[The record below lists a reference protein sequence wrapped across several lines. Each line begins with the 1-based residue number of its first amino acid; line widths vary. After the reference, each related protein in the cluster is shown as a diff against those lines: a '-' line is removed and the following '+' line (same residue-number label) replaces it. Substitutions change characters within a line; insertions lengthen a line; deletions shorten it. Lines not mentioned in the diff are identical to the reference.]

1 MFITQL
7 EYREKS
13 TATNW
18 RRITFPLRANFT
30 CDDAQLPVQLL
41 QIIFALTCFG
51 RGEAQSKFAN
61 AIGRMTFQAAH
72 NEYLW
77 FAKSTT
83 ENQSF
88 LVDEEELYDKNG
100 AMLMRRAFDTLTI
113 GDAPAETLPVQSSML
128 TQTHKLGVLVT
139 LQQSFQRVQFL
150 QLTEQNRQQVMQFPT
165 DAQHGT
171 LFLLDGSSLSTPL
184 DLLAISRNDIQILA
198 TGCSGLPPMQI
209 IKKGKMISCQ

>member
-13 TATNW
+13 AATNW
-18 RRITFPLRANFT
+18 RRIIFPLRANFT

-41 QIIFALTCFG
+41 QIIAALTSFG
-51 RGEAQSKFAN
+51 RGEAPSSFAN
-61 AIGRMTFQAAH
+61 AISRMTFRAAH
-72 NEYLW
+72 NEYMW

-88 LVDEEELYDKNG
+88 LVDEEELYDKDG
-100 AMLMRRAFDTLTI
+100 AMLMRRAFDTLTV
-113 GDAPAETLPVQSSML
+113 GDAPAEEISAQSSML
-128 TQTHKLGVLVT
+128 AQTHKLGVLLT

-150 QLTEQNRQQVMQFPT
+150 QLTEQNRQQVMELLT

-171 LFLLDGSSLSTPL
+171 LFLLDGRSLSAPL
-184 DLLAISRNDIQILA
+184 DLSAISRNDIQILT

>member
-1 MFITQL
+1 
-7 EYREKS
+7 
-13 TATNW
+13 
-18 RRITFPLRANFT
+18 
-30 CDDAQLPVQLL
+30 
-41 QIIFALTCFG
+41 
-51 RGEAQSKFAN
+51 
-61 AIGRMTFQAAH
+61 
-72 NEYLW
+72 
-77 FAKSTT
+77 
-83 ENQSF
+83 
-88 LVDEEELYDKNG
+88 
-100 AMLMRRAFDTLTI
+100 
-113 GDAPAETLPVQSSML
+113 ML

-150 QLTEQNRQQVMQFPT
+150 QLTEQNRQQVMQFLT

>member
-88 LVDEEELYDKNG
+88 LVDEEELHDKNG

-150 QLTEQNRQQVMQFPT
+150 QLTEQNRQQVMQFLT

>member
-18 RRITFPLRANFT
+18 RRITFPL
-30 CDDAQLPVQLL
+30 LPVQLL

-61 AIGRMTFQAAH
+61 AISRMTFQAAH

-100 AMLMRRAFDTLTI
+100 AMLMRRAFDTLTV

-139 LQQSFQRVQFL
+139 VQQSFQRVQFL
-150 QLTEQNRQQVMQFPT
+150 QLTEHNRPQVMQFRT
-165 DAQHGT
+165 EAQHGT
-171 LFLLDGSSLSTPL
+171 
-184 DLLAISRNDIQILA
+184 R
-198 TGCSGLPPMQI
+198 GL
-209 IKKGKMISCQ
+209 

>member
-150 QLTEQNRQQVMQFPT
+150 QLTEQNRQQVMQFLT

>member
-18 RRITFPLRANFT
+18 RRITFPWRANFT

-150 QLTEQNRQQVMQFPT
+150 QLTEQNRQQVMQFLT

>member
-100 AMLMRRAFDTLTI
+100 SMLMRRAFDTLTI

-150 QLTEQNRQQVMQFPT
+150 QLTEQNRQQVMQFLT

>member
-1 MFITQL
+1 MVITQV

-150 QLTEQNRQQVMQFPT
+150 QLTEQNRQQVMQFLT

>member
-7 EYREKS
+7 EYRERS

-83 ENQSF
+83 ENQSV

-150 QLTEQNRQQVMQFPT
+150 QLTEQNRQQVMQFLT

>member
-150 QLTEQNRQQVMQFPT
+150 QLTEQNRQQVMQFLT

-198 TGCSGLPPMQI
+198 TGCSGLPPMQN

>member
-88 LVDEEELYDKNG
+88 LVAEEELYDKNG

-150 QLTEQNRQQVMQFPT
+150 QLTEQNRQQVMQFLT